1 MYLYYLVN
9 VKSVNQRRGQGKSSD
24 GGRKTES
31 VCVRERPRGLSSRY
45 LWNVASNLGQAAGE
59 SRWAVQVSSL
69 THSPIHTHTH
79 IRSSLPLTVSKTL
92 THLFSFCH
100 SLSCVLC
107 SLYPILPEPHTL
119 FLTLVLNILSQCDIT
134 VCVASFCR
142 VNVTLYDSGRLWT
155 TDYVEF
161 TVRVTYYFT
170 GLVRTGHMMPKC
182 LHIATRLSG
191 FSDKLLLLWYYWPML
206 IYYRLIPVVQ
216 SEDIHSPATLL
227 GAPV

>member
-24 GGRKTES
+24 GGETERVCERKAPWTLLQIFME
-31 VCVRERPRGLSSRY
+31 CCLQ
-45 LWNVASNLGQAAGE
+45 LGPGSWGEQVGCAGQFINTL
-59 SRWAVQVSSL
+59 AH
-69 THSPIHTHTH
+69 TYTHTHTL
-79 IRSSLPLTVSKTL
+79 SLPLTVSKTL

-119 FLTLVLNILSQCDIT
+119 FLTLVLNIVSQCDIT

-191 FSDKLLLLWYYWPML
+191 FSDKLLLLWYWPML